1 MALEDQL
8 SMLRKQYEVC
18 VKFSGTC
25 AWLREEARLILRNEL
40 PSLNSRIAVAR
51 AKCLEE
57 TVGLGVTESGAA
69 DLETADLAVTES
81 GAADMETDAVD
92 METDD
97 LDMVVSIL

>member
-18 VKFSGTC
+18 IKFSGTC
-25 AWLREEARLILRNEL
+25 AWSRKEARLLRNEL

-81 GAADMETDAVD
+81 GAAGMETDAVD